1 MSTTSKKIERPLSFA
16 IVIFSIVVVG
26 LVGLLF
32 IISPPDI
39 TLPFDPH
46 ILPKFNAIMNSGVT
60 IMLLLSLYFIK
71 NKNINAHRFCN
82 VTALIFSA
90 LFLVSYVIYH
100 SVSESTVFGDIS
112 GDGILSE
119 EEKAQVGGLRIAYLI
134 LLLTHIPLA
143 AIILPIILFT
153 FMRAFLGQFPQHKKI
168 ARFTMPLWLY
178 VSISG
183 VVIYWMISAY
193 Y

>member
-1 MSTTSKKIERPLSFA
+1 MSDTIKQVEKPLSIA
-16 IVIFSIVVVG
+16 IVVFSAIVV
-26 LVGLLF
+26 LLIALLF
-32 IISPPDI
+32 FIAPPQI
-39 TLPFDPH
+39 NLPFDPLV
-46 ILPKFNAIMNSGVT
+46 LPKFNALMNSGVT

-82 VTALIFSA
+82 ISALVFSA

-100 SVSESTVFGDIS
+100 SVSESTVFGDTS
-112 GDGILSE
+112 GDGILSDSE
-119 EEKAQVGGLRIAYLI
+119 REAVGGMRMVYVI

-153 FMRAFLGQFPQHKKI
+153 FMRAFLGQYDKHRKV
-168 ARFTMPLWLY
+168 ARWTMPLWLY
-178 VSISG
+178 VSVTG
-183 VVIYWMISAY
+183 VLIYWMVSPY